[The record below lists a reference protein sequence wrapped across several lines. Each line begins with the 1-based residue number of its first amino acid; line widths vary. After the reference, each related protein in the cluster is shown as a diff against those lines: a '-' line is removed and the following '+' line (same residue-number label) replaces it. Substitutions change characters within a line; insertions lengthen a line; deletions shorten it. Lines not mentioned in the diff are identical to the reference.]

1 MHCCQPF
8 AVVTCVLTLA
18 ASTGVAQTTDADTGA
33 ARQADAYRL
42 YLLGRHLDRTGDL
55 DGAIRSYREAAEL
68 DQGSG
73 EALAELATLY
83 ARRNLSEEAIAA
95 GNAALER
102 EPTNQSARKI
112 LGLIYAA
119 SASEAGAS
127 PEDAR
132 LATEHLEQARGTL
145 LPDFQV
151 EVTLA
156 RLYLGTSAPNKAI
169 TLLEELLEDE
179 PGFSEAG
186 LLLAQAYE
194 QVGETDEAVATLEGV
209 VQNDRPSARVLRR
222 LGELYQRNGRL
233 PDAIKVYEQA
243 IERSPRSTQTRR
255 QLAGALLE
263 DGQDARARDVL
274 RELVTM
280 RPKDAAGLY
289 LLSEV
294 ELDLGNFAAAERVA
308 RRLIAS
314 EPEGIRGPLALA
326 DVYVRRREHQS
337 VIDTLEPALQTA
349 RRLDLR
355 SDQIASV
362 LGRLGFAYEQLQDYE
377 GASLVYEEAVELLP
391 TSLAFGAR
399 LAQTYVETGRLADAS
414 RELQR
419 IQEHHSD
426 DLTLTRLAARVL
438 GDSGDVSGGIELL
451 QEALQS
457 HEGEPMAYVALAGFY
472 SEHERLDDAVELLE
486 SAQSRFP
493 DDTSI
498 LFQLGAVFEQ
508 SERHVDAERTF
519 RRVLDRD
526 PEHAATLNYLGYML
540 ADRGERLNES
550 VVLLERA
557 IEIDPNNGAYLDS
570 LGWAYFKLDRLDL
583 AETLL
588 QQASEQLQWN
598 SVIQDHLGDVML
610 KLGRYQDAIVA
621 WERALAGD
629 GEEVESPTIE
639 RKISDAQ
646 RRLGR

>member
-1 MHCCQPF
+1 MVPT
-8 AVVTCVLTLA
+8 A
-18 ASTGVAQTTDADTGA
+18 VAQTSDADTAA
-33 ARQADAYRL
+33 ARQAGAYRL
-42 YLLGRHLDRTGDL
+42 YLVGRHLDRTGDV

-68 DQGSG
+68 DRGSG

-119 SASEAGAS
+119 STSGADASA
-127 PEDAR
+127 EDAR

-156 RLYLGTSAPNKAI
+156 RLYLGTSDSDKAI
-169 TLLEELLEDE
+169 ALLEGLLEDE

-194 QVGETDEAVATLEGV
+194 QVGRIDDAVTTLEGV

-222 LGELYQRNGRL
+222 LGELYQRDGRGS
-233 PDAIKVYEQA
+233 DAIQAYERA
-243 IERSPRSTQTRR
+243 VARSPRSTRTRR
-255 QLAGALLE
+255 QLAGALLQ
-263 DGQDARARDVL
+263 DGQTESARDVL
-274 RELVTM
+274 SELVTM
-280 RPKDAAGLY
+280 QPNDAGGLY

-294 ELDLGNFAAAERVA
+294 ELDLGNVLAAERVA
-308 RRLIAS
+308 RQLISA

-326 DVYVRRREHQS
+326 DVYVRRREHQN
-337 VIDTLEPALQTA
+337 VIDTLEPAVQTA

-355 SDQIASV
+355 SDQLVSL
-362 LGRLGFAYEQLQDYE
+362 LGRLGFAYEELQDYE

-399 LAQTYVETGRLADAS
+399 LAQTYLEAGRLPDAT

-419 IQEHHSD
+419 IWEHHPD

-438 GDSGDVSGGIELL
+438 GDTGDISGGVELL

-472 SEHERLDDAVELLE
+472 SEHERLGDAVELLE

-508 SERHVDAERTF
+508 SERHVDAERAF
-519 RRVLDRD
+519 RRLLDRD

-540 ADRGERLNES
+540 ADRGERLDES

-598 SVIQDHLGDVML
+598 SVIQDHLGDVMF
-610 KLGRYQDAIVA
+610 KLGRYQDAIAA

-629 GEEVESPTIE
+629 GEEVQPPSIE
-639 RKISDAQ
+639 RKISDAR